1 MISGI
6 INVNK
11 EAGYTSFDV
20 VALLRGITRQ
30 KKIGHTGT
38 LDPDATGVLPVCF
51 GAATKLCD
59 YLTDKVK
66 EYEATFKLGIETD
79 TQDISGEV
87 ISKKDVTMVDITN
100 KDAFISRDKL
110 KECIMSFVGKIEQI
124 PPMYSAIKVDGKKLY
139 ELAREGKEIERKPR
153 HVELTDISI
162 KSIEYPY
169 VTFSVACSKGTYI
182 RSLCRDIGE
191 KLGCGATMEHL
202 LRTRVSTFE
211 LCGAMKLDEI
221 RALYDAG
228 RIDERILPVEKVF
241 EDLPVRTV
249 SIEAKKKIDNGNP
262 LGINDFTE
270 AVDEGTDSRLRVHNA
285 EGKFVAVYLYDANKG
300 MYMPV
305 KMFMEG

>member
-1 MISGI
+1 MYNGLIS
-6 INVNK
+6 VYK
-11 EAGYTSFDV
+11 EPDFTSFDV
-20 VALLRGITRQ
+20 VAVLRGILKQ

-38 LDPDATGVLPVCF
+38 LDPKAEGVLLVCL
-51 GAATKLCD
+51 GNGTKLVD
-59 YLTDKVK
+59 MLEDRTK
-66 EYEATFKLGIETD
+66 EYECKMLLGITTD
-79 TQDISGEV
+79 TEDTTGKVLSQKEV
-87 ISKKDVTMVDITN
+87 SEELYSKQQIVD
-100 KDAFISRDKL
+100 A
-110 KECIMSFVGKIEQI
+110 IMSFDGGYDQI
-124 PPMYSAIKVDGKKLY
+124 PPMYSALKVNGKKLY

-211 LCGAMKLDEI
+211 LGGAMKLDEI

-300 MYMPV
+300 MYMPE